1 MSEPSARPASAT
13 AAPVWRWAWPRWLR
27 VLLMGALFAL
37 FFVGSPLLT
46 LVIVPWLRWS
56 AGPDFRARFTRL
68 LSSGMWL
75 IARSARALGV
85 VGLDL
90 PPMPASIDRSR
101 PYVLVSNHPTF
112 IDMIVVLGSFE
123 ELTCVT
129 NGRWWRHWALGRLL
143 RATTYLPGP
152 GSGLPESDD
161 VLEAMV
167 GQLKAG
173 RPLLV
178 FPEGQRSLPGQ
189 LRRFRRGAVKA
200 AVRAG
205 VPIVPLFLAIDRPY
219 LTKNVPIWRPPA
231 VPPTYRFDWL
241 EPIVPGAE
249 GEDARALHQ
258 RLEALYAERFIEQQA
273 LQAALA
279 AP

>member
-1 MSEPSARPASAT
+1 MPAPDPSPASAA

-46 LVIVPWLRWS
+46 LLIVPWLRWR
-56 AGPDFRARFTRL
+56 AGSDFRARFTRL
-68 LSSGMWL
+68 LSRGMWL
-75 IARSARALGV
+75 IAHAARALGV

-143 RATTYLPGP
+143 RATTYLAGP

-189 LRRFRRGAVKA
+189 LRRFRRGAVEA

-219 LTKNVPIWRPPA
+219 LTKSVPIWRPPA
-231 VPPTYRFDWL
+231 VPPTYRFDWM
-241 EPIVPGAE
+241 EPIVPG

-258 RLEALYAERFIEQQA
+258 RLEALYEARFVEQQA

-279 AP
+279 VP